1 MIETLTLNQAIER
14 CPSIA
19 ATEPAAKASKQ
30 YNFISTLNIL
40 NSALDNDWLIRSVK
54 GTGSRHGMHNIAL
67 VHKSQI
73 EKSVVEGFPQ
83 VNIVNSHNLTKRFST
98 VLGFFRLVC
107 SNGLVAPTGMMTSV
121 QPTLHRLSSGKSI
134 TEDINTV
141 LEKAFGQYDTI
152 VNQTQLLK
160 ERQLTEEERTYLA
173 RYAYYIRFRYRMSQ
187 PKKVDASTILAPRRE
202 ADAGTDLWTTFNVI
216 QENLTQGGN
225 RIGSGITR
233 VQDDLKFN
241 QELWT
246 GVDKALL
253 HRDSD
258 LETTLKALFP
268 KKQKTN

>member
-1 MIETLTLNQAIER
+1 M
-14 CPSIA
+14 
-19 ATEPAAKASKQ
+19 
-30 YNFISTLNIL
+30 F
-40 NSALDNDWLIRSVK
+40 
-54 GTGSRHGMHNIAL
+54 
-67 VHKSQI
+67 
-73 EKSVVEGFPQ
+73 
-83 VNIVNSHNLTKRFST
+83 
-98 VLGFFRLVC
+98 
-107 SNGLVAPTGMMTSV
+107 
-121 QPTLHRLSSGKSI
+121 
-134 TEDINTV
+134 
-141 LEKAFGQYDTI
+141 DTI

-187 PKKVDASTILAPRRE
+187 PKKVDATAILAPRRDV
-202 ADAGTDLWTTFNVI
+202 DAGTDLWTTFNVI

-225 RIGSGITR
+225 RIGTGITR

-258 LETTLKALFP
+258 LETTLKALFR